1 MDHINIGFI
10 GLGNMGAGMCLN
22 IIKNGYKVTVH
33 DINKDSAVSALEM
46 GAVWANSPKELAQK
60 SDVIFTSLPGPKEVE
75 AVSVGEQSI
84 LDGIGEGSIWVDLS
98 TSSPNLIQA
107 LHETFASK
115 GAKVMDAPVS
125 GGVTGAESGRLA
137 IMVGGDEETFNNLK
151 SVLESFGDRV
161 TYTGPIGT
169 GTICK
174 LMNNAFQYGME
185 VLLSESLTL
194 GVKAGVN
201 TQKLVECLRN
211 GGGGRGNILNV
222 TFPQTYL
229 KGKFDPPR
237 FKLNGAQKDV
247 SLALELARQ
256 HDVPMA
262 SATHTY
268 NEMTSAIN
276 RGWGDLDSRVSLLL
290 QEERAGNIEV
300 RITDEDDVS

>member
-10 GLGNMGAGMCLN
+10 GLGNMGTGMCLN

-237 FKLNGAQKDV
+237 FKLTGAQKDV

>member
-98 TSSPNLIQA
+98 TSSPNLIQT

-115 GAKVMDAPVS
+115 GARVMDAPVS

-201 TQKLVECLRN
+201 TLKLVECLRN

-237 FKLNGAQKDV
+237 FKLTGAQKDV

>member
-10 GLGNMGAGMCLN
+10 GLGNMGTGMCLN
-22 IIKNGYKVTVH
+22 IIKNGYEVTVH

-84 LDGIGEGSIWVDLS
+84 LDGIDEGSIWVDLS
-98 TSSPNLIQA
+98 TSSPNLIQT

-237 FKLNGAQKDV
+237 FKLTGAQKDV

>member
-84 LDGIGEGSIWVDLS
+84 LDGIDEGSIWVDLS

-237 FKLNGAQKDV
+237 SV
-247 SLALELARQ
+247 SY
-256 HDVPMA
+256 
-262 SATHTY
+262 THLTLP
-268 NEMTSAIN
+268 TI
-276 RGWGDLDSRVSLLL
+276 LL
-290 QEERAGNIEV
+290 V
-300 RITDEDDVS
+300 

>member
-84 LDGIGEGSIWVDLS
+84 LDGIDEGSIWVDLS

-229 KGKFDPPR
+229 KGNFDPPR
-237 FKLNGAQKDV
+237 FKLTGAQKDV

>member
-1 MDHINIGFI
+1 M
-10 GLGNMGAGMCLN
+10 
-22 IIKNGYKVTVH
+22 
-33 DINKDSAVSALEM
+33 
-46 GAVWANSPKELAQK
+46 
-60 SDVIFTSLPGPKEVE
+60 
-75 AVSVGEQSI
+75 
-84 LDGIGEGSIWVDLS
+84 DGIDEGSIWVDLS
-98 TSSPNLIQA
+98 TSSPNLIQT

-237 FKLNGAQKDV
+237 FKLTGAQKDV

-300 RITDEDDVS
+300 RITDEYDVS

>member
-10 GLGNMGAGMCLN
+10 GLGNMGTGMCLN
-22 IIKNGYKVTVH
+22 IIKTGYKVTVH

-84 LDGIGEGSIWVDLS
+84 LDGIDEGSIWVDLS

-237 FKLNGAQKDV
+237 FKLTGAQKDV

>member
-84 LDGIGEGSIWVDLS
+84 LDGIDEGSIWVDLS

-115 GAKVMDAPVS
+115 GARGMDAPVS

-222 TFPQTYL
+222 TFPQTYF

-237 FKLNGAQKDV
+237 FKLTGAQKDV

>member
-10 GLGNMGAGMCLN
+10 GLGNMGTGMCLN
-22 IIKNGYKVTVH
+22 IIKTGYKVTVH

-75 AVSVGEQSI
+75 AVSVGEPSI
-84 LDGIGEGSIWVDLS
+84 LVDLS

>member
-33 DINKDSAVSALEM
+33 DINKDSALSALEM

-84 LDGIGEGSIWVDLS
+84 LDGIDEGSIWVDLS